1 MSSKCFIL
9 TGSLIMMNFV
19 LNKLKS
25 LFDDFNDISNWPNSI
40 KKHMQKALQYL
51 KCQILVPGLHIRKS
65 QISDC
70 CFWVYLPLE

>member
-9 TGSLIMMNFV
+9 RGSQIMMNFV
-19 LNKLKS
+19 LSKLRS
-25 LFDDFNDISNWPNSI
+25 LFDYFNHISNWPN
-40 KKHMQKALQYL
+40 KLALQYL
-51 KCQILVPGLHIRKS
+51 RHQILVPGLHIRKS